1 MKKDVIRQIVIDYT
15 GDIMEIPKFQTIA
28 LTYYPTDNK
37 SKYYIITKDKYD
49 KYYLYSVDKNKL
61 TKLKTADSPL
71 KFKECYP

>member
-1 MKKDVIRQIVIDYT
+1 M
-15 GDIMEIPKFQTIA
+15 

-49 KYYLYSVDKNKL
+49 KYYLYSVDKGKL
-61 TKLKTADSPL
+61 TKLRTADDPT